1 MARTT
6 DRSLILDGVSFRV
19 DTTSILNGVW
29 LQVAPGR
36 VCGLFGR
43 NGSGKSTLLQIAGG
57 QLAPTSGIVR
67 IDGVRLH
74 QRSIWTRFAKIAYL
88 PQDTMLPDGLP
99 VKWLARAFPGLRSLI
114 RDSRVLA
121 DRRNQRI
128 GTLSGGERRC
138 LELLMVISFRRDY
151 LLLDE
156 PFTGVAPRII
166 DEMATHICAAVER
179 GQAVLITDH
188 YHRFVLDLIDD
199 AYLLRN
205 KRAVHLPSDGIRD
218 RLVELGY
225 LSAGTAE

>member
-1 MARTT
+1 MARAD

-29 LQVAPGR
+29 LRMTAGS

-57 QLAPTSGIVR
+57 QLTPTSGIVR
-67 IDGVRLH
+67 IDGTRLH

-88 PQDTMLPDGLP
+88 PQDTMLPGGLK
-99 VKWLARAFPGLRSLI
+99 VKWLAWAFPGLQSLI
-114 RDSRVLA
+114 RGSHVLA
-121 DRRNQRI
+121 DRLNQRI

-138 LELLMVISFRRDY
+138 LELLTVISFQRDY

-166 DEMATHICAAVER
+166 DEMSDHIRAAVEQ
-179 GQAVLITDH
+179 GQAVLVTDH

-205 KRAVHLPSDGIRD
+205 KRAIHLPSDGIRD
-218 RLVELGY
+218 QLVELGY
-225 LSAGTAE
+225 LSTRAVE